1 MSVVAFPSR
10 DNRAPGDWSR
20 DELERL
26 VALSREAGPGTSFA
40 VGATEH
46 GDPQFYLLGPAPDHE
61 CLLCVSRLGSCYVIE
76 DGAGRVLGE
85 APSLNRFAIEAA
97 RAALRGGRSFVARA
111 TVAWMTLR
119 LTIEEKLE
127 PILDESEELLA
138 RIAVQAAAL
147 V

>member
-1 MSVVAFPSR
+1 MSVVAFPNR
-10 DNRAPGDWSR
+10 DQRAPSDWSS
-20 DELERL
+20 DELECL

-40 VGATEH
+40 IGATEH
-46 GDPQFYLLGPAPDHE
+46 GDPQFYLLGPAPDHD
-61 CLLCVSRLGSCYVIE
+61 CMLCVSRLGGRYVVE
-76 DGAGRVLGE
+76 DGTGRVLGE
-85 APSLNRFAIEAA
+85 APSLNRFALEAA
-97 RAALRGGRSFVARA
+97 RAALSGGRSFVARA

-127 PILDESEELLA
+127 PILEESEELLA